1 MLKWQIKYWNH
12 GLQNCCSR
20 FEFLLFCCNI
30 STPSRPNF
38 QVDKFQRSAKTTA
51 KEHET
56 ALVNSTAKLSVAEAA
71 IGRAYIA
78 GGGVDAELQHAQVA
92 NKVLESRVTELLLQV

>member
-1 MLKWQIKYWNH
+1 
-12 GLQNCCSR
+12 
-20 FEFLLFCCNI
+20 
-30 STPSRPNF
+30 
-38 QVDKFQRSAKTTA
+38 
-51 KEHET
+51 
-56 ALVNSTAKLSVAEAA
+56 VNSTAKLSVAEAA